1 MQEKGLSRNLSLP
14 GEIPD
19 SNLNLFT
26 AYLKFGR
33 LCKAV
38 KMLTLNIMQ
47 IYEE

>member
-1 MQEKGLSRNLSLP
+1 M
-14 GEIPD
+14 
-19 SNLNLFT
+19 SNLLKNNAYEINRIICKNLFT